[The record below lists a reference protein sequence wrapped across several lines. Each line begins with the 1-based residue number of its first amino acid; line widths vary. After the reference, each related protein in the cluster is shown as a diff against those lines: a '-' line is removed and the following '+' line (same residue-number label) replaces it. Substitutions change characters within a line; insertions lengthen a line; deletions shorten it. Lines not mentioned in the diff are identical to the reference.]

1 MAHALIAIQLNWKS
15 TMLFV
20 DISDNSLSLAFYF
33 DGALQIEAQRT
44 ANTARIA
51 QVASNM
57 KC

>member
-1 MAHALIAIQLNWKS
+1 
-15 TMLFV
+15 MLFV

-51 QVASNM
+51 QVAWNM
-57 KC
+57 KCWVECGLGGEEQLLH